1 MSEEQQLSKVSAA
14 PARSIRSYVLR
25 QGRQSVGKQKTF
37 AEQFAHYGL
46 DANQPLDSAQVF
58 GNQNPLVLEIGIG
71 NGEALTQ
78 LAHAFPQLN
87 FLGVDVH
94 TPGIGYALRL
104 LQSAAVTNVRL
115 FHADVMTVLEQ
126 SIADHS
132 LARVVIWMP
141 DPWPK
146 KRHHKRRLMQPEFL
160 TLLHQKLQANGSV
173 HFASD
178 WAPYVDWV
186 RQLFMQRL
194 DFCENPQTIDAAG
207 PAFIRPT
214 TRFGERGQR
223 LGHELADLI
232 YQVRRV
238 D

>member
-1 MSEEQQLSKVSAA
+1 MKNIDNNLDAHP

-25 QGRQSVGKQKTF
+25 QGRQSAGKQKTF

-46 DANQPLDSAQVF
+46 DAHQALDKEQIF
-58 GNQNPLVLEIGIG
+58 GDQQPLVLEIGIG
-71 NGEALTQ
+71 NGEALTL
-78 LAHAFPQLN
+78 LAQAHPQLN

-104 LQSAAVTNVRL
+104 LQSAAITNVRL

-126 SIADHS
+126 AIADHS

-186 RQLFMQRL
+186 RQLFMHRL
-194 DFCENPQTIDAAG
+194 DFCANPQAIDAAG
-207 PAFIRPT
+207 STFIRPT

-232 YQVRRV
+232 YQVKRV